1 MLLED
6 EVLFM
11 DKFNNTITDCSSKK
25 TIVEFFEEQ
34 VLKTP
39 VDPALNEVPVDHKT
53 VLLHPNAQEFAWVLL
68 NA

>member
-25 TIVEFFEEQ
+25 TIVELFEEQ

-39 VDPALNEVPVDHKT
+39 GDPALNEVPVDHKT
-53 VLLHPNAQEFAWVLL
+53 MLLHPNAQEFAWVLL